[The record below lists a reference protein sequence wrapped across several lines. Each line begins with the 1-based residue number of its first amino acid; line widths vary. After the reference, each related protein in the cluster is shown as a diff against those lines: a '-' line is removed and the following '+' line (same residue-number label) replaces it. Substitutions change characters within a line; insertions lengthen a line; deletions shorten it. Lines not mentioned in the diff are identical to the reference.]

1 MMFAILLRRA
11 KQVCAQRNREGGVV
25 DLHGDERSGALAGAV
40 PARTDLDS
48 ACSVAEEQPPFGGIF
63 SRRRLRSNDGDRGI
77 AGERVQAAGIAVAAH
92 FESSDEHQY
101 HSISLRGKARSRPE
115 DRKSTRLNSSH

>member
-25 DLHGDERSGALAGAV
+25 DLHGDERSGALAGSV

-77 AGERVQAAGIAVAAH
+77 DGERVHAAGRKRVGWGVGGSERGERGGRGGIKNKQH
-92 FESSDEHQY
+92 ESCGAY
-101 HSISLRGKARSRPE
+101 
-115 DRKSTRLNSSH
+115 T